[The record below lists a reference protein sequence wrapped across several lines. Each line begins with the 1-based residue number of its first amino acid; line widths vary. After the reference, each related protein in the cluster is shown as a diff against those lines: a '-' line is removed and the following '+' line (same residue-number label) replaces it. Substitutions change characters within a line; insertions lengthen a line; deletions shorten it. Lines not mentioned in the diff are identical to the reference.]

1 MLIEK
6 AGAIW
11 NNLYVVG
18 MIRYP
23 IYLFDGPV
31 PVLFE
36 GGISCVGSIYKE
48 GIRSFLGDRQPAIIF
63 LTHVHWDHCGAV
75 YYLKRSF
82 PSLRIAASRQA
93 AEILQ
98 RKNAHN
104 LIIGLNEYTR
114 KGMSSLPDVDS
125 TQLINEAFKAFKV
138 DLEAV
143 DGQTLDLGNGSTLE
157 VLATP
162 GHTRDHTSYY
172 LPREK
177 ILIAGEAA
185 GLLEISGNIAVGF
198 VSDYDAYVQS
208 LRRLAGLQV
217 EILCQGHRLI
227 ICGREEVNNFLERS
241 MLATVAYKDRIY
253 QLLDKEKGATD
264 RVIQR
269 MKAEYYDVIK
279 GPKMPEPAYLLNI
292 TAQVKHLAIK
302 KEMGQITNN
311 SK

>member
-1 MLIEK
+1 MFIDEV
-6 AGAIW
+6 GPVW

-36 GGISCVGSIYKE
+36 GGISCAGSIYKE
-48 GIRSFLGDRQPAIIF
+48 GIRSVLGDRQPAIIF

-82 PSLRIAASRQA
+82 PSLRIAAPRQA
-93 AEILQ
+93 SEILQ
-98 RKNAHN
+98 RKNACD
-104 LIIGLNEYTR
+104 LIIGLNEHTR
-114 KGMSSLPDVDS
+114 KGMSFLSDVDFS
-125 TQLINEAFKAFKV
+125 QLINETFQAFKV
-138 DLEAV
+138 DLEVV
-143 DGQTLDLGNGSTLE
+143 DGQTIDLGNGSTLE

-177 ILIAGEAA
+177 ILIVGEAA
-185 GLLEISGNIAVGF
+185 GLLEISGNIVVGF

-227 ICGREEVNNFLERS
+227 ICGREEVKNFFERS
-241 MLATVAYKDRIY
+241 LLDTVTYKDRIY
-253 QLLDKEKGATD
+253 QLLDEEKGSTAL
-264 RVIQR
+264 VIQR
-269 MKAEYYDVIK
+269 MKAEYYDAIK

-292 TAQVKHLAIK
+292 TAQVKHLAEK
-302 KEMGQITNN
+302 KHRDNN
-311 SK
+311 